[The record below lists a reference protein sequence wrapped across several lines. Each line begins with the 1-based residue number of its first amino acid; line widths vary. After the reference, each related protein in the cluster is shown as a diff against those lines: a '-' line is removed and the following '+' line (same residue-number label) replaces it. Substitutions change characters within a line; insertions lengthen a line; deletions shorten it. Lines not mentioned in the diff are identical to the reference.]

1 MPHIKLDDKEFPLQV
16 GEVRV
21 GGTGAD
27 IALASVSDAAT
38 VALIDVDEAAEATI
52 RRVSGDW
59 AIRVNGVALG
69 EEPVPL
75 IHGDRIEI
83 SGQELRFAG
92 DATSGNTLVVP
103 ALTSG
108 VRKAPERVAAPGSAA
123 VKGGPAVTA
132 PPASAPAPVPSP
144 APPKV
149 PATNPLV
156 RNGRLVSLVDG
167 REYAVAPAGLRIGR
181 DAASDVVIAKGQ
193 VSRRH
198 AEIVLGPSGY
208 ALTDLSKNGVLVNG
222 QRVAK
227 SHVLARGEVLR
238 IGDEEFRFHA
248 ETAQPGGADVKA
260 PAAAAS
266 PAPQGAA
273 ARPVGGNEDWNV
285 HSRAVRLDE
294 GPTAEPPRAAAPA
307 TPLPA
312 AWATF
317 EVVNEGVLKGQRFEV
332 RSPLTHIGRGAYNDI
347 VITDE
352 SVSDSHAKLQ
362 RRESEWVLVDLDST
376 NGSYVGGTR
385 VKGEHRLESGMD
397 VRFGRIKML
406 FKPLAESGEGMAAGT
421 RVIVGIK
428 APDPRRGG
436 RAGSRGPA
444 APRSTGAARTGRRVV
459 PWVVGGVVVLV
470 AGLLIFLALQGR

>member
-38 VALIDVDEAAEATI
+38 VALIDVGEAADATI

-59 AIRVNGVALG
+59 AIRVNGVTLG

-103 ALTSG
+103 AVTAG
-108 VRKAPERVAAPGSAA
+108 VRKAPERAAGPAAAPPKAGAA
-123 VKGGPAVTA
+123 VAA
-132 PPASAPAPVPSP
+132 PPASPTASAPA
-144 APPKV
+144 AAPKV

-167 REYAVAPAGLRIGR
+167 REYAVSPTGLRIGR
-181 DAASDVVIAKGQ
+181 DASSDVVIAKGQ
-193 VSRRH
+193 VSRKH
-198 AEIVLGPSGY
+198 AEIVLGPGGY
-208 ALTDLSKNGVLVNG
+208 ALADLSKNGVLVNG
-222 QRVAK
+222 QRVGK

-238 IGDEEFRFHA
+238 IGDEEFRFHG
-248 ETAQPGGADVKA
+248 ETAQPGGADVQGSGT
-260 PAAAAS
+260 AAS
-266 PAPQGAA
+266 PASQGAA
-273 ARPVGGNEDWNV
+273 ARPLAGEDWNV
-285 HSRAVRLDE
+285 HSRALRLDE
-294 GPTAEPPRAAAPA
+294 GPTSEPPPAAAPA
-307 TPLPA
+307 APLPP

-317 EVVNEGVLKGQRFEV
+317 EVVNEGVLKGKRFEV

-347 VITDE
+347 VIADE

-385 VKGEHRLESGMD
+385 VHGEQRLESGTD
-397 VRFGRIKML
+397 VRFGRVKVL

-436 RAGSRGPA
+436 RPRSRGPA
-444 APRSTGAARTGRRVV
+444 ASRSTGATRTGRRIV